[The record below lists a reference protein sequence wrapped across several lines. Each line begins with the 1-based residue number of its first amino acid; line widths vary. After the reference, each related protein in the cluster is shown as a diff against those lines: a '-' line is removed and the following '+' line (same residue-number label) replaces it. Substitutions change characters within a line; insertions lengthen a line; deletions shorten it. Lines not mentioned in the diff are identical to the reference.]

1 MLRHIVALCIPLIVA
16 LSYFLST
23 ARPVGHPTYYS
34 DSVWNGDAPA
44 AKASKPAAPPAK
56 NDNDSLRDLF
66 HRRLEQYRARCDE
79 LSNNIYYWVLL
90 VGLTVLVLAQQKT
103 EPYEIFGIPIPVSA
117 THMLI
122 VVSMLYLWIDF
133 GSTLKFLIYERMAL
147 WKLVDAIEGPVS
159 ADRSV
164 GIASLR
170 PLLHGKSFLDGWFV
184 TFLPEFSLRWVS
196 AGAGSYRAVNH
207 VLNAFIW
214 GTGAAMIPSPSPRPD
229 PFTLRPLHLHRSSFT
244 LHGSVRS
251 PLGVTAAL
259 LLG

>member
-1 MLRHIVALCIPLIVA
+1 M
-16 LSYFLST
+16 
-23 ARPVGHPTYYS
+23 
-34 DSVWNGDAPA
+34 
-44 AKASKPAAPPAK
+44 
-56 NDNDSLRDLF
+56 
-66 HRRLEQYRARCDE
+66 
-79 LSNNIYYWVLL
+79 LL

-122 VVSMLYLWIDF
+122 VLSMLYLLIDF

-147 WKLVDAIEGPVS
+147 WKLVDVIEGPVS
-159 ADRSV
+159 AERSV

-196 AGAGSYRAVNH
+196 ADADSYRAVNH

-214 GTGAAMIPSPSPRPD
+214 GTGAAMIGLAHASAFAVLENGGNLWRD
-229 PFTLRPLHLHRSSFT
+229 NRL
-244 LHGSVRS
+244 VRY
-251 PLGVTAAL
+251 GVPIGL
-259 LLG
+259 LLIAGVILGCYLWFQLDGQGRWFFVACSVAAGAFIIKANLSEDE